1 MNLVNISYKEMA
13 KLLGVSVS
21 EARKIHNSLI
31 EKGYIK
37 QTEDCS
43 TFQLTCPDQDIA
55 AQMPCSLIKYAS

>member
-21 EARKIHNSLI
+21 EARRIHNSLI

-37 QTEDCS
+37 KTKDGS
-43 TFQLTCPDQDIA
+43 TFQLTIPDEDTTV
-55 AQMPCSLIKYAS
+55 QMPCSPIKYAS